1 MAEVFMPSAF
11 RRFFRDASVALL
23 AGVVCLLSGEST
35 ASKPP
40 ETRNVPSAIGSGTI
54 NERRSLDGGWLL
66 LSDRGRRR
74 GDENRSMDQ
83 QYREWQSL
91 PPEQKEMLRRRME
104 RYRDL
109 SPQERD
115 LYQRRHQQ
123 WQELSP
129 EERNRIQEDLKHWEN
144 LSPQERDAIRR
155 RFGR

>member
-1 MAEVFMPSAF
+1 MPSAF
-11 RRFFRDASVALL
+11 GRFFRDASVALL

-35 ASKPP
+35 ADIPP
-40 ETRNVPSAIGSGTI
+40 ETRHAPTAIGSGTI
-54 NERRSLDGGWLL
+54 SDRRSLHGGWLL
-66 LSDRGRRR
+66 LSDRGRRW
-74 GDENRSMDQ
+74 GDENRSMDR

-91 PPEQKEMLRRRME
+91 PPEQKEMMRQRMN

-115 LYQRRHQQ
+115 LYRRRYQQ

-129 EERNRIQEDLKHWEN
+129 EDRDRIQKDLKHWEN

>member
-1 MAEVFMPSAF
+1 MPSAF
-11 RRFFRDASVALL
+11 GRLFRDASVALL
-23 AGVVCLLSGEST
+23 AAVVCLLSGEST
-35 ASKPP
+35 ASIPP
-40 ETRNVPSAIGSGTI
+40 ETRNAPTANGSGVI
-54 NERRSLDGGWLL
+54 NDRRSLDGRWLM

-74 GDENRSMDQ
+74 GDENRSMDR
-83 QYREWQSL
+83 QYQEWQSL
-91 PPEQKEMLRRRME
+91 PPEQKEMMRQRMN

-115 LYQRRHQQ
+115 LYQRRYQQ

-129 EERNRIQEDLKHWEN
+129 DERDRIQKDLKHWEN